1 MAWSAKPPEP
11 EKRDEGK
18 LAPASTALVVMPL
31 AGLFSLGLF
40 SLGFYFHNEA
50 GLGAIAAFTMGT
62 LAASLAIAAGLSALV
77 VKDD

>member
-1 MAWSAKPPEP
+1 MAWSAKPPAP
-11 EKRDEGK
+11 ESRDKGK
-18 LAPASTALVVMPL
+18 LGTARTAFIVMPL

-62 LAASLAIAAGLSALV
+62 MAASLAIAAGLSALV
-77 VKDD
+77 AKDD